1 MIAPCY
7 LMIPMYSGI
16 WQNYTTLLT
25 QYLTKV
31 LLGTLAVSV
40 TRHSWSDSLISN
52 NNPVKS
58 WSTIYPKYF
67 QQQKR
72 FNNSLGIDKSV
83 LSAQKHLFW
92 NYFNFYTRK
101 KIKIFEILFYT
112 KNMFMRVTI
121 VCGEIFFVSSLV
133 VMTMILTLTLNT
145 GTRAPGYQRPSAALQ
160 LSKVWPTPPSTI
172 IKQYSYT
179 FYNNLHVAEF
189 KTKSKNNLKYS
200 KHKYFHLQKVWSFCM
215 F

>member
-31 LLGTLAVSV
+31 ILGTLAVSV

-92 NYFNFYTRK
+92 NYFNFYIRT
-101 KIKIFEILFYT
+101 KIKIFEILFHT
-112 KNMFMRVTI
+112 KMFMRVTI
-121 VCGEIFFVSSLV
+121 VCGEIFLCLHWLLWQWSWHWHW
-133 VMTMILTLTLNT
+133 TP
-145 GTRAPGYQRPSAALQ
+145 GPEHPATRDH
-160 LSKVWPTPPSTI
+160 PPH
-172 IKQYSYT
+172 
-179 FYNNLHVAEF
+179 YNSPRSDPLH
-189 KTKSKNNLKYS
+189 
-200 KHKYFHLQKVWSFCM
+200 HLQSSNNILILFIITCMLLSSRQKVKII
-215 F
+215 